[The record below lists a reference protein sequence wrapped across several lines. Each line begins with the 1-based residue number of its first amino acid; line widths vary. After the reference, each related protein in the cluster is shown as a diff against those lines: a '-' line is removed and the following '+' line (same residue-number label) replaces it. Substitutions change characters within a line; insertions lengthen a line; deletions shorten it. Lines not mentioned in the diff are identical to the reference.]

1 MIWLPIVWS
10 IFTSIFLALGIYHW
24 KMAGEGI
31 SRFQVGKK
39 QSYPAGIK
47 AQVHLV
53 GIDFNE
59 FVAKFNSYI
68 DYYNKTSNKQN
79 RTQAIGYWVASAVA
93 LVSLILTTV
102 S

>member
-10 IFTSIFLALGIYHW
+10 IFTGIFIALGFFHW
-24 KMAGEGI
+24 KMAGK
-31 SRFQVGKK
+31 SVSHFQVGKK

-68 DYYNKTSNKQN
+68 DYYNQTSKKQN
-79 RTQAIGYWVASAVA
+79 RAQAIGYWVASGVA
-93 LVSLILTTV
+93 LFSFFLTKVS
-102 S
+102 